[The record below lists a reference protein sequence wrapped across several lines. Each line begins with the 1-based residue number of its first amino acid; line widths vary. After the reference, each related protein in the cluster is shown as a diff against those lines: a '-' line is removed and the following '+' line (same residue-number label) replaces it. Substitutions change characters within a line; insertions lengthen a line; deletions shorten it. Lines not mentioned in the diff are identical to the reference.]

1 MRSSFEDINTLL
13 SSNEEVLFEVKPN
26 KKRYILIGNIFGSLL
41 GIIFGAVFF
50 TIGLLILLGIIVST
64 DESSMWV
71 GGLVFLIF
79 GAIPMLSPIIN
90 FITKFFAYKNLM
102 YVVTSDRLIIRSGV
116 IGVDYKE
123 MSLYSITSMNV
134 RVDFFDKLVNPN
146 TGVIYFANA
155 STPMV
160 MNQNGKTNT
169 SSFKFEYIENPYDVY
184 KKIKEALPEN
194 NSK

>member
-1 MRSSFEDINTLL
+1 MRSSFEDINMLL

-26 KKRYILIGNIFGSLL
+26 KKRYIFIGNIFGSLL

-50 TIGLLILLGIIVST
+50 TIGLLIVLRIIAST
-64 DESSMWV
+64 NESSMWV
-71 GGLVFLIF
+71 GGIVFLIF

-90 FITKFFAYKNLM
+90 FVTKFFAYKNLM

-123 MSLYSITSMNV
+123 MSLNSITSMNV

-184 KKIKEALPEN
+184 KKIKEALPEKN
-194 NSK
+194 

>member
-1 MRSSFEDINTLL
+1 MRSSFEDINMLL

-26 KKRYILIGNIFGSLL
+26 KKRYIFIGNIFGSLL

-102 YVVTSDRLIIRSGV
+102 YVVTNDRLIIRSGV

-146 TGVIYFANA
+146 TGVIYFASA

>member
-1 MRSSFEDINTLL
+1 
-13 SSNEEVLFEVKPN
+13 
-26 KKRYILIGNIFGSLL
+26 
-41 GIIFGAVFF
+41 
-50 TIGLLILLGIIVST
+50 
-64 DESSMWV
+64 
-71 GGLVFLIF
+71 
-79 GAIPMLSPIIN
+79 
-90 FITKFFAYKNLM
+90 M
-102 YVVTSDRLIIRSGV
+102 YVVTNDRLIIRSGV

-146 TGVIYFANA
+146 TGVIYFASA